1 MDEARIK
8 VGIWVQAVLRLGDA
22 DGRYGV
28 VVRMGDFD
36 AGGVLVA
43 LRGEAGVMVL
53 NQVRQA
59 GGALAWMRGTGA
71 APVNES
77 VADAYIARQVH
88 YDPDLWV
95 IEFRAPDYLPPFEA
109 RII

>member
-28 VVRMGDFD
+28 VVRKGDFD